1 MDDKTLDIF
10 EAMNELYDTAQNNLI
25 LIANKQLFKNL
36 KNSNWRD
43 IQLSHKSIKELN
55 KLLNEKGKELLENM
69 QESTLNAFKVAGVKP
84 DKTLIAT
91 NKKAMG
97 VVIGSA
103 RQYYKGQVNKI
114 WRLDKA
120 DDLYEEILKESQKG
134 FEKGLHI
141 TQKGRRYE
149 YKAYM
154 EMKVRTTISNQIM
167 NQQRELN
174 LTTQNIFFIVNSF
187 GDCADDHKNL
197 QGKIYYDE
205 RFRTFDIPK
214 EIKEQALA
222 LINRKKLMSMKEAIE
237 EPYWLTTRPNCRH
250 RFVPITLKQALG
262 DSNALLDKL
271 NLKRGT
277 YKDQNY
283 QDSQQLRY
291 IERNIRKYKATLNY
305 YEEIYKTGQNSKVL
319 PYIDNYKKLIK
330 KWQKEARLLVKSAN
344 ERGYKLER
352 DYERETRKVIVQDL
366 GVKYNR
372 NNGKPPMQ
380 EPEVVVKPPEEITFV
395 TPKEKKIFDSI
406 RNKSKENLIVYDDD
420 GNIVYKE
427 GGTKTH
433 TGYNDYDYK
442 GLHTVHNHPK
452 GVGYYPSNQD
462 LVTLHISQAK
472 SMTIVS
478 SEYTIKIIR
487 TDKVQQENYTLSD
500 VDIIQNAKSN
510 LNLRGVI
517 PSPFGKLSASQY
529 RQKHNLTIKDINEMR
544 AKYEIQLI
552 KKIMEE
558 EGYIVI
564 IKKGEDEIN

>member
-1 MDDKTLDIF
+1 MDNKTLDIF

-55 KLLNEKGKELLENM
+55 NLLNEKGKELLENM
-69 QESTLNAFKVAGVKP
+69 KESTLNAFKVAGVKP

-103 RQYYKGQVNKI
+103 RQYYKSQVNKI

-120 DDLYEEILKESQKG
+120 DDLYEEILKNSKTG
-134 FEKGLHI
+134 FENGLSI
-141 TQKGRRYE
+141 TQNGRKYE
-149 YKAYM
+149 YKSYM

-167 NQQRELN
+167 NQQMELN

-187 GDCADDHKNL
+187 GDCADDHKDL
-197 QGKIYYDE
+197 QGKIYYDD

-222 LINRKKLMSMKEAIE
+222 LINRKKLMSMQKVIE
-237 EPYWLTTRPNCRH
+237 KPYWLTTRPNCRH

-271 NLKRGT
+271 KLKRGT

-366 GVKYNR
+366 GVKYN
-372 NNGKPPMQ
+372 K
-380 EPEVVVKPPEEITFV
+380 
-395 TPKEKKIFDSI
+395 
-406 RNKSKENLIVYDDD
+406 
-420 GNIVYKE
+420 
-427 GGTKTH
+427 
-433 TGYNDYDYK
+433 
-442 GLHTVHNHPK
+442 
-452 GVGYYPSNQD
+452 
-462 LVTLHISQAK
+462 
-472 SMTIVS
+472 
-478 SEYTIKIIR
+478 
-487 TDKVQQENYTLSD
+487 
-500 VDIIQNAKSN
+500 
-510 LNLRGVI
+510 
-517 PSPFGKLSASQY
+517 
-529 RQKHNLTIKDINEMR
+529 
-544 AKYEIQLI
+544 
-552 KKIMEE
+552 
-558 EGYIVI
+558 
-564 IKKGEDEIN
+564 

>member
-55 KLLNEKGKELLENM
+55 NLLNEKGKELLENM
-69 QESTLNAFKVAGVKP
+69 QKSTLNAFKVAGVKP

-103 RQYYKGQVNKI
+103 RQYYKSQVNKI
-114 WRLDKA
+114 WRLNKA
-120 DDLYEEILKESQKG
+120 DDLYEEILKNSKTG
-134 FEKGLHI
+134 FENGLSI
-141 TQKGRRYE
+141 TQSGRRYE

-205 RFRTFDIPK
+205 RFKTFDIPK
-214 EIKEQALA
+214 EIKEQAST

-271 NLKRGT
+271 KLKRGT

-291 IERNIRKYKATLNY
+291 IERTIRKHKVTLNY

-366 GVKYNR
+366 GVKYN
-372 NNGKPPMQ
+372 K
-380 EPEVVVKPPEEITFV
+380 
-395 TPKEKKIFDSI
+395 
-406 RNKSKENLIVYDDD
+406 
-420 GNIVYKE
+420 
-427 GGTKTH
+427 
-433 TGYNDYDYK
+433 
-442 GLHTVHNHPK
+442 
-452 GVGYYPSNQD
+452 
-462 LVTLHISQAK
+462 
-472 SMTIVS
+472 
-478 SEYTIKIIR
+478 
-487 TDKVQQENYTLSD
+487 
-500 VDIIQNAKSN
+500 
-510 LNLRGVI
+510 
-517 PSPFGKLSASQY
+517 
-529 RQKHNLTIKDINEMR
+529 
-544 AKYEIQLI
+544 
-552 KKIMEE
+552 
-558 EGYIVI
+558 
-564 IKKGEDEIN
+564 